1 MRVLAIVPY
10 HLDFCAGQR
19 FRIELWAKEL
29 AKRGIDVEFLPFTNE
44 NLTDIL
50 YQQGKVAKKAAL
62 MFGAFARQLKN
73 TLTTSKPD
81 LVFVYRE
88 AAIAG
93 PAIIENIV
101 RRWNVPMVYDID
113 EPLFVPYKSPS
124 NGYLNRLKFFSKVDD
139 LLKMSDAVFAVNKA
153 IADYAGKFNDDV
165 HIVPMTV
172 DLDRYKPSADPKKEN
187 EKPIIVWVGTNTNQ
201 PNVETV
207 VPALRRLRKKK
218 DFKLRIIA
226 DYEQKFDG
234 LDVEFIKWS
243 FDDEV
248 VLLQE
253 SDIGIVPVAESE
265 WTPWKFFFKTVQ
277 FMSVGLPVVG
287 SATGSNLETIEEGK
301 SGFLAR
307 TEQDWYEKL
316 LVLLEDAEMR
326 HELGA
331 HGRRCAVERFN
342 IESQYDFLEQRFRE
356 LAGDSVAAE
365 TVQVRA

>member
-1 MRVLAIVPY
+1 MRIVAIVPY

-29 AKRGIDVEFLPFTNE
+29 ARRGIEVEFLPFTNE
-44 NLTDIL
+44 NLTDTL

-62 MFGAFARQLKN
+62 MFKAFATQLKN
-73 TLTTSKPD
+73 ALTTTKPD

-93 PAIIENIV
+93 PAIIEKIV

-124 NGYLNRLKFFSKVDD
+124 NGYLNKLKFFSKVDA
-139 LLKMSDAVFAVNKA
+139 LFRMSDSVFAVNNA

-165 HIVPMTV
+165 HVVPMTV
-172 DLDRYKPSADPKKEN
+172 DLDRYKPSASPKTGH

-201 PNVETV
+201 PNVEVV
-207 VPALRRLRKKK
+207 VPALRRLREMH

-234 LDVEFIKWS
+234 IEVEFIKWS

-248 VLLQE
+248 RLLQE
-253 SDIGIVPVAESE
+253 SDIGIIPVAKSP
-265 WTPWKFFFKTVQ
+265 WSPWKFFFKTVQ
-277 FMSVGLPVVG
+277 FLSVGLPVVG
-287 SATGSNLETIEEGK
+287 SATGSNLEIIEDGK
-301 SGFLAR
+301 NGFLAE
-307 TEQDWYEKL
+307 TEQDWYDKL
-316 LVLLEDAEMR
+316 LLLLEDAEIR
-326 HELGA
+326 REFGA
-331 HGRRCAVERFN
+331 SGRKCAVERFN
-342 IESQYDFLEQRFRE
+342 IERQYDFLEKQFKKLCE
-356 LAGDSVAAE
+356 NWKKK
-365 TVQVRA
+365 T